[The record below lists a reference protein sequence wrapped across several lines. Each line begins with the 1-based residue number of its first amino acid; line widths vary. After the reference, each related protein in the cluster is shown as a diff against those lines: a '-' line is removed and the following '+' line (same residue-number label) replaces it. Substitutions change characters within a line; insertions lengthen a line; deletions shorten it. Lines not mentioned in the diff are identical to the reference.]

1 MMARELLGVYLEI
14 FDSLLGHLTDRGY
27 DGVLA
32 QLVLVGHVAPPKQ
45 PSRKNIRYTHTLNVA
60 SQLVLAPI
68 ARWLNVYTDKKEI
81 ENFPHIEGNSEW
93 SSYKVIYEEGLP
105 NT

>member
-45 PSRKNIRYTHTLNVA
+45 PFRKYSLHTHTATAIPIIYSFPENSAA
-60 SQLVLAPI
+60 SAPVSTFMC
-68 ARWLNVYTDKKEI
+68 L
-81 ENFPHIEGNSEW
+81 
-93 SSYKVIYEEGLP
+93 
-105 NT
+105 

>member
-14 FDSLLGHLTDRGY
+14 FDSLLSHLADRGY

-45 PSRKNIRYTHTLNVA
+45 PSRKYSLHTHTKRIGRNWCYGPNRL
-60 SQLVLAPI
+60 LAERI
-68 ARWLNVYTDKKEI
+68 
-81 ENFPHIEGNSEW
+81 H
-93 SSYKVIYEEGLP
+93 
-105 NT
+105 